1 MIPCVCLCVYPL
13 LCRFEHRPE
22 WLRQGSRLVVRD
34 RSTGHVSAAGYVS
47 KVMLDETDMP

>member
-1 MIPCVCLCVYPL
+1 MCVRS
-13 LCRFEHRPE
+13 RFEHKPE

-47 KVMLDETDMP
+47 KVLVTDPETP